1 MIGDFMGLPKEEKLE
16 IIKKFQSSN
25 SDVLDTGRL
34 EVQIALLT
42 RWIGHLT
49 EHFKVHKKDRHSRR
63 GLINLVNKRR
73 HSLDYLKQKSFKRY
87 KSLITA
93 LNIRK

>member
-1 MIGDFMGLPKEEKLE
+1 MGLQKEEKLE
-16 IIKKFQSSN
+16 IIKKFQPGD
-25 SDVLDTGRL
+25 SDILDTGRL

-42 RWIGHLT
+42 RWIEHLT

-63 GLINLVNKRR
+63 GLINLVNQRR
-73 HSLDYLKQKSFKRY
+73 RSLDYLKRKSFKRY